1 MYRGNRPRQYLHCR
15 KRDLDGVQVPNNA
28 GPHTYNYRPN
38 LLLKVIYFQSF
49 TKAPTLE
56 IFKYVRSKQPTW
68 LNMSTIKVCTQ
79 ENSLFKAIF
88 REVFFFFFLNIVY
101 HIFKEIY
108 CSFDNS
114 SPTHFKNSFQILMQ
128 IHICII
134 PFKFKN

>member
-68 LNMSTIKVCTQ
+68 LNMSTIKVCSQ
-79 ENSLFKAIF
+79 ENSLFEAIF
-88 REVFFFFFLNIVY
+88 REGFFFFFW
-101 HIFKEIY
+101 
-108 CSFDNS
+108 
-114 SPTHFKNSFQILMQ
+114 ILF
-128 IHICII
+128 ITFSKKSIAVLITLHPHTSKIL
-134 PFKFKN
+134 FKFLCKYIYA

>member
-79 ENSLFKAIF
+79 ENSLFEAIF
-88 REVFFFFFLNIVY
+88 REGFFFFFLNTVY
-101 HIFKEIY
+101 HIFKAIY

-114 SPTHFKNSFQILMQ
+114 SPTHFKNSFQNANTYM
-128 IHICII
+128 HN